1 MKSPKEEEQKSDSTK
16 VDSNNISN
24 IPLSFESN
32 VKDLEMPEHLL
43 RTHSKNINNNY
54 DANVIGATP
63 FKHGSEM
70 NLRKKKTVVEYR
82 IKTVSKSPQKPP
94 QGILQNS

>member
-43 RTHSKNINNNY
+43 RTH
-54 DANVIGATP
+54 
-63 FKHGSEM
+63 
-70 NLRKKKTVVEYR
+70 
-82 IKTVSKSPQKPP
+82 
-94 QGILQNS
+94 

>member
-1 MKSPKEEEQKSDSTK
+1 M
-16 VDSNNISN
+16 DSNNSN

-32 VKDLEMPEHLL
+32 IKDLEMPDHLL
-43 RTHSKNINNNY
+43 RTHQKNINNIY
-54 DANVIGATP
+54 EANVIGATP

-82 IKTVSKSPQKPP
+82 IKTVSKSPQKLP
-94 QGILQNS
+94 